1 MKTYRPTTPSRRQ
14 MSTVSYRKTL
24 TASKPKKSLTSGFKR
39 GAGRNAFGRITTRH
53 KGGGHKRRFRD
64 IDFRYNKFDI
74 PATIASLEYDPNRSG
89 FIARAVYRDGEQRY
103 ILAPRSA
110 VVGSTFVV
118 SENAPV
124 EVGNRLPLSK
134 IPVGTFVYN
143 VELKPGE
150 GAKIVRSAGNY
161 AEVVARDGNYVNLKL
176 PSTEVRRVT
185 AGCMASIGEVS
196 NSEHKLRVIGK
207 AGRNRWLGR
216 RPTVRG
222 TAMNPVDHPM
232 GGGEARS
239 RGQRKHRKTK
249 WGKRVD
255 PGMRTRTT
263 KKYSNSLIVSRRKN
277 KKRK

>member
-39 GAGRNAFGRITTRH
+39 SVGRNAFGRITTRH

-207 AGRNRWLGR
+207 AGRNRWLGK

-255 PGMRTRTT
+255 PGMRTRTP